1 MSIGGR
7 VTDRRGA
14 GPVILTGLVLLLLG
28 TYVFTQAGA
37 DTSYWV
43 LSAGLVLRG
52 LGLGATMMPSMA
64 AAYATLRRDQV
75 PRATPQLNVLQR
87 VGGSLGAAVLI
98 VVLQN
103 AITSNLGG
111 AGAADGLGGAAL
123 TGAARE
129 RAAEPIAAAFAHTY
143 WWAFGLTLL
152 ALIPATLLGREE
164 RRARKARDADAGADA
179 RQPAGRAQPPAAIP
193 G

>member
-1 MSIGGR
+1 M
-7 VTDRRGA
+7 
-14 GPVILTGLVLLLLG
+14 
-28 TYVFTQAGA
+28 
-37 DTSYWV
+37 
-43 LSAGLVLRG
+43 
-52 LGLGATMMPSMA
+52 
-64 AAYATLRRDQV
+64 
-75 PRATPQLNVLQR
+75 
-87 VGGSLGAAVLI
+87 LI

-193 G
+193 GSTRVTVASPSRLTPARQASRRARSEFVQAS